1 MKRTQMAM
9 TFFAIILAVV
19 AVAAATAVIVR
30 NNLEHERAVSIEAA
44 NFAVS
49 IEAAVKRC
57 SRRGAEAYTITTDGE
72 WTPISPSLAAVLVQ
86 SAKKRLADA
95 NLDFKVEY
103 VPVTVRCEPDRL

>member
-1 MKRTQMAM
+1 MKRKTAM
-9 TFFAIILAVV
+9 FLFAIILAVV

-30 NNLEHERAVSIEAA
+30 NNLEYERAASIEAA

-57 SRRGAEAYTITTDGE
+57 ARRGSEAYTIASDGE
-72 WTPISPSLAAVLVQ
+72 WTPISMSLAAVLVQ
-86 SAKKRLADA
+86 TAKKRLADA